1 MGPWDQPSPRISA
14 QLSML
19 DSARSSIK
27 SQQGSARSTIAGL
40 DESQM
45 IQEARYRIAYNKQ
58 RSQLRN
64 LLSCVQDEKG
74 TVSKDQLQLAANLA
88 GFQLPQNV
96 SQQLKSPRRLY
107 VKPIV
112 NSLELPPLQGFAP
125 TPRPT
130 LPKPGGEPSRPTAAE
145 YVPPAGYKLEAID
158 PQVKE
163 GWQMLKDKCET
174 NFGMLKQAFRR
185 MDDDKSGKLNSFEV
199 HKVIHEFNAGLSHKV
214 IDQLI
219 SIADQDGDGEIDWI
233 EFLKFLKQGVPDQAG
248 EMLAKQADARAAA
261 RRRAQEE
268 SRKNEIRTCQKL
280 IANRIE
286 TNFGSTGLRTA
297 FRQIDDDKS
306 GTLDMARAH
315 PPPSHARTRPTC
327 PPRRRAQI
335 AASRKRATCLPHK
348 HPLARPSCFGLQDEI
363 RRLLFTANLVP
374 EMVSPANLDTIIK
387 MADFDGDG
395 KINYAEFARMI
406 TAGDITNLKE
416 TLTAADESTTW
427 AN

>member
-1 MGPWDQPSPRISA
+1 MGPWDQPSPRIA
-14 QLSML
+14 ARLGML
-19 DSARSSIK
+19 DSARSTVQ
-27 SQQGSARSTIAGL
+27 SQPGSARSTTAGL

-88 GFQLPQNV
+88 GFELPQNV

-112 NSLELPPLQGFAP
+112 SSLELPPLQGFAP

-130 LPKPGGEPSRPTAAE
+130 LSKRNGESSRSAVA
-145 YVPPAGYKLEAID
+145 YVPPSGYKLEVID

-163 GWQMLKDKCET
+163 GWQLLKDKCET

-185 MDDDKSGKLNSFEV
+185 MDYDKSGKLNSFEV

-219 SIADQDGDGEIDWI
+219 SIADQDGDGEIDWL
-233 EFLKFLKQGVPDQAG
+233 EFIKFLKQGVPDEAG

-261 RRRAQEE
+261 RARAQEE

-306 GTLDMARAH
+306 GTLDMARAT
-315 PPPSHARTRPTC
+315 PNPAWPQPTFTAAC
-327 PPRRRAQI
+327 VIAVPRKPATDLQRHSRAV
-335 AASRKRATCLPHK
+335 AVSRLVAQEEL
-348 HPLARPSCFGLQDEI
+348 

-374 EMVSPANLDTIIK
+374 EMVSPANLDIIIN

-406 TAGDITNLKE
+406 TAGDITNLKG
-416 TLTAADESTTW
+416 TLTAADGNTTY
-427 AN
+427 A